1 MSCIGRQLSV
11 GWEGNDLITQILT
24 GDGTVK
30 IEADVV
36 LAPVCGFDQERKL
49 LVSDRFNERL
59 PRLLSR
65 V

>member
-1 MSCIGRQLSV
+1 MSLFGRQQPV

-24 GDGTVK
+24 VDGTVK
-30 IEADVV
+30 IEADVI
-36 LAPVCGFDQERKL
+36 LAPVCGFDQERRL
-49 LVSDRFNERL
+49 LVSDKFNERL